1 MTNAIRIIF
10 KTDTT
15 VIWSICK
22 DWESLFNLYFL
33 YIPVQPAWL
42 RHKVGKGLRLSIWE
56 RSDLY
61 PKYWSWSPWSHH
73 HCHLW
78 QVVPSRRL
86 QWSTFVS
93 FSPSGMYLKLISG
106 SGLSPAEVWRDLF
119 RIQKLFLYSGLI
131 VGIKKGAMIWWL
143 SQLILFWTQMLIN
156 SKVIFSSIVKCWTSI
171 HLRHEARKLLL
182 LQNPCKT
189 LSTMSTWKFEVVWTA
204 PEVLWGNEEGDGEH
218 LPGGHPANHAHN
230 PDPLGLQDA
239 CEEHVELVGTF
250 LPAIFQS
257 CLFWIS
263 LGPLIPL

>member
-1 MTNAIRIIF
+1 MPRISSSHCHKRGWIVKPPTQDRCYGQSPTCLSFVTNAIRIIF

-131 VGIKKGAMIWWL
+131 VGIKKVPW
-143 SQLILFWTQMLIN
+143 F
-156 SKVIFSSIVKCWTSI
+156 
-171 HLRHEARKLLL
+171 
-182 LQNPCKT
+182 
-189 LSTMSTWKFEVVWTA
+189 
-204 PEVLWGNEEGDGEH
+204 D
-218 LPGGHPANHAHN
+218 
-230 PDPLGLQDA
+230 D
-239 CEEHVELVGTF
+239 
-250 LPAIFQS
+250 
-257 CLFWIS
+257 
-263 LGPLIPL
+263 